1 MMEFVKDEK
10 MKNKIIF
17 IFISVIV
24 IGMLSACNLPSA
36 KLAATDSIEVANV
49 DAVATAVQL
58 TLESSGEEY
67 LSEENTPTD
76 DVSVDEATATQELPT
91 ETPELQATVT
101 ETPTLNP
108 TQTFT
113 PTPTES
119 MEDPAVNL
127 GNASWTAEFSSDE
140 EGFYDGDDEHTVI
153 EVQNNALS
161 MTSTRVIP
169 GWHTWSMNYRT
180 IKNAYIEAEIDVYQC
195 SGTDEY
201 GLVFRGPDYSSGY
214 FFAARCNGEYS
225 LRTYKEGEYEFVA
238 AWHYSD
244 RLNSGSNQANRLGV
258 KMAGNE
264 IKLYLN
270 GELVDTITDDTFTG
284 SGHFGFFIAAY
295 ETPGFRVEI
304 DRARYWELN

>member
-1 MMEFVKDEK
+1 
-10 MKNKIIF
+10 MKNKITLLF
-17 IFISVIV
+17 ASLIV
-24 IGMLSACNLPSA
+24 IGMFSACNLPSA
-36 KLAATDSIEVANV
+36 KLAATDSVVIVDE
-49 DAVATAVQL
+49 DAVAMAVQL
-58 TLESSGEEY
+58 TLEASDEDY
-67 LSEENTPTD
+67 LLEENTPSD
-76 DVSVDEATATQELPT
+76 DTEVIEATTTEELPT
-91 ETPELQATVT
+91 ETPEPQATVT

-108 TQTFT
+108 TETLT

-119 MEDPAVNL
+119 MGDPAVNL
-127 GNASWTAEFSSDE
+127 GNASWTADFSSDE

-161 MTSTRVIP
+161 LTSTRVIP

-180 IKNAYIEAEIDVYQC
+180 FKNAYFEAEIAVYQC

-214 FFAARCNGEYS
+214 FYAARCNGEYS
-225 LRTYKEGEYEFVA
+225 LRTYKDGEYEFVA
-238 AWHYSD
+238 AWQYSEL
-244 RLNSGSNQANRLGV
+244 LNSGSNQANRLGV
-258 KMAGNE
+258 KMVGNE

-270 GELVDTITDDTFTG
+270 GELVDTFSNDTFTG

-295 ETPGFRVEI
+295 ETAGFRIEI